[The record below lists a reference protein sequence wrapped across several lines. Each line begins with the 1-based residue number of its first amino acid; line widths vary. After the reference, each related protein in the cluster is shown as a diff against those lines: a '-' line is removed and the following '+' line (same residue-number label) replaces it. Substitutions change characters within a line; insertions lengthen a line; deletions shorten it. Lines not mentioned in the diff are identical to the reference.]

1 MNIDKILN
9 EMTLDEKISLLTG
22 SGSMSTYDLERFGL
36 MAKNFADGPHGVR
49 HNESENCTSF
59 PALCC
64 AGASWDTDMMYKM
77 GQALADDCIEHDV
90 DMLLGPGVNIKK
102 NILCGRNFEYIS
114 EDPVVSGE
122 LGAAYI
128 NGLQSKGVGASLK
141 HYAMN
146 NQEVFRE
153 YTSVEVS
160 ARVMRE
166 IYLKAFEIAVKKSQ
180 PQSVMCAYNRVGCVY
195 CSENKPLLTDILKD
209 EWGFEGF
216 VVSDWAATQESCKSI
231 SAGLDL
237 IMPYRREIYDEINS
251 GLENGSITIDEINKA
266 VRNMLSFVV
275 KPKPAPV
282 KYDRDRQHKLA
293 REIASSGIV
302 MLKNENNTLPIT
314 KSKYKKISVIGE
326 YADKPL
332 ISGQGSAEV
341 NCSKDYITSPLA
353 ELKKQLGDD
362 IEVQYQ
368 SVYEKLSYSATMLWP
383 QLGKFGKFIQDSD
396 AVVFFIGSMESEDTE
411 KFDRRTANFNPNYE
425 MFIDHAIA
433 LGKTVIVVI
442 QSGSAMILGNWK
454 NKADA
459 ILEMWL
465 GGEAAGGAIVDVLTG
480 KTNPSG
486 KLTETFPT
494 CLRTDLD
501 YPGDGVNTV
510 YSEGLDVGYR
520 YYDKHPEEIC
530 YPFGYGLSYT
540 TFEYSNSSIKQDG
553 NKIILSFTLANT
565 GDCDGAE
572 VVQIYS
578 SKNQSFVTRSL
589 KELKA
594 FRKVFLKKGEK
605 KVVDIELDL
614 CELAYYNEL
623 LASWI
628 VEPGKYDLHIA
639 ASSRDI
645 KLTESISVPE
655 NKAPYTVTSHGKSMI
670 G

>member
-1 MNIDKILN
+1 MDIDKILN
-9 EMTLDEKISLLTG
+9 QLTLDEKIALLTG
-22 SGSMSTYDLERFGL
+22 SGSMSTFEVERLGL
-36 MAKNFADGPHGVR
+36 KAKNFADGPHGVR
-49 HNESENCTSF
+49 HPEPENCTSF

-64 AGASWDTDMMYKM
+64 AGASWDTDVMYKM

-102 NILCGRNFEYIS
+102 NILCGRNFEYVS

-146 NQEVFRE
+146 NQEAFRE
-153 YTSVEVS
+153 YTSVEAS
-160 ARVMRE
+160 PRVMRE
-166 IYLKAFEIAVKKSQ
+166 IYLKPFEIAVKKSQ

-195 CSENKPLLTDILKD
+195 CSENKPLLTNILKD

-216 VVSDWAATQESCKSI
+216 VVSDWAAVQQSCKSI

-237 IMPYRREIYDEINS
+237 IMPQRSEIYDEINT

-266 VRNMLSFVV
+266 VRRMLEFIV
-275 KPKPAPV
+275 KPKPEPV
-282 KYDRDRQHKLA
+282 KYDRNRQH
-293 REIASSGIV
+293 EIAKEIATSGIV
-302 MLKNENNTLPIT
+302 LLKNDNNTLPIT
-314 KSKYKKISVIGE
+314 KDKYKKISVIGD
-326 YADKPL
+326 YADNPL

-362 IEVQYQ
+362 ITVEYQ
-368 SVYEKLSYSATMLWP
+368 SFYEKLSFSATMLWP
-383 QLGKFGKFIQDSD
+383 QLAKFSNFIEDSD
-396 AVVFFIGSMESEDTE
+396 AVIFFIGSMESEDTE

-425 MFIDHAIA
+425 MFIDHAIK

-454 NKADA
+454 KETNA
-459 ILEMWL
+459 IVQMWL
-465 GGEAAGGAIVDVLTG
+465 GGEAAGGAIADVLTG
-480 KTNPSG
+480 KVNPSG

-494 CLRTDLD
+494 CVRTDLD
-501 YPGDGVNTV
+501 YPGDGKNTV
-510 YSEGLDVGYR
+510 YREGLDVGYR

-540 TFEYSNSSIKQDG
+540 TFDYSNSSVKQDG
-553 NKIILSFTLANT
+553 DRITVSFTLTNT

-572 VVQIYS
+572 VVQLYS
-578 SKNQSFVTRSL
+578 AKKESFVARSV

-594 FRKVFLKKGEK
+594 FKKVFLKKSES
-605 KVVDIELDL
+605 KVIDFELDL

-623 LASWI
+623 LNKLI
-628 VEPGKYDLHIA
+628 VEPGTYDLHIA
-639 ASSRDI
+639 ASSQDI
-645 KLTESISVPE
+645 KLTEPIFVPDE
-655 NKAPYTVTSHGKSMI
+655 KAPYTVTSHGKSMI